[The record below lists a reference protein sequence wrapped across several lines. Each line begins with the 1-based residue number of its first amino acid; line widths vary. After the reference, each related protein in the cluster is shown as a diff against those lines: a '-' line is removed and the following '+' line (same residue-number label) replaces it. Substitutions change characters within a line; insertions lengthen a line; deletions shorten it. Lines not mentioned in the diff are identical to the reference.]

1 MKDVKIIDLD
11 KEGGD
16 ESNHVV
22 YARLFEGKLS
32 EATGWELK
40 LDLGRVNPDEFESW
54 ASPSLQR
61 THKIKVKGS
70 GKNWLITGKGD
81 DSSKA
86 KGSSADWIKQL
97 LGKAWKR
104 NKIKIKEGKLSEAK
118 YKVGDNVI
126 LHMRDGKK
134 VKGKIIGLKNNG
146 RIRLK
151 TKYKKAVGG
160 GPGSDKFT
168 TDKKDVKKVVIEGKI
183 TEGKE
188 SIFDVAAKVMKD
200 QQNYNYKSK
209 KGMVKLDMQT
219 ANLLTQVFKKVN
231 PKMKKYL
238 SKMGEDDP
246 ARMVQTL
253 RAVAK

>member
-1 MKDVKIIDLD
+1 MNSDGLRILGLKDLGQLSYLSKSSVNFD

-22 YARLFEGKLS
+22 YARLFEGKLT
-32 EATGWELK
+32 EA
-40 LDLGRVNPDEFESW
+40 
-54 ASPSLQR
+54 
-61 THKIKVKGS
+61 
-70 GKNWLITGKGD
+70 
-81 DSSKA
+81 
-86 KGSSADWIKQL
+86 
-97 LGKAWKR
+97 
-104 NKIKIKEGKLSEAK
+104 
-118 YKVGDNVI
+118 
-126 LHMRDGKK
+126 
-134 VKGKIIGLKNNG
+134 
-146 RIRLK
+146 
-151 TKYKKAVGG
+151 
-160 GPGSDKFT
+160 
-168 TDKKDVKKVVIEGKI
+168 
-183 TEGKE
+183 KE

-200 QQNYNYKSK
+200 KQNYNYKSK